1 MATFT
6 KIIADRSNKNYT
18 KNITMNVT
26 VKMSKTNREY
36 FSITYEA
43 LWRGRVE
50 SCGAG
55 HDTIRKYFGTQ
66 FDDVIP
72 LHLADAEGVPMYAL
86 ENGFYYLQNP
96 DEFGSE
102 VVANHFRISLEEV
115 ETLRHL
121 SKDQLSQWVEHQKPR
136 WADEAKEIRAKYKI

>member
-18 KNITMNVT
+18 KNITLNVN
-26 VKMSKTNREY
+26 VKMSKTDHEY

-43 LWRGRVE
+43 IWRGRVE
-50 SCGAG
+50 SFGAG

-72 LHLADAEGVPMYAL
+72 LHLAHSDGVPMHAL

-96 DEFGSE
+96 EEFNPE
-102 VVANHFRISLEEV
+102 VVVNHFRVSLEEV
-115 ETLRHL
+115 EELRKL
-121 SKDQLSQWVEHQKPR
+121 SKDQLSQWVDHQKPR

>member
-6 KIIADRSNKNYT
+6 KIITDRSNKNYA
-18 KNITMNVT
+18 KHIKLNVN
-26 VKMSKTNREY
+26 VQMSKTNHEY

-43 LWRGRVE
+43 IWRGRLE

-72 LHLADAEGVPMYAL
+72 MHLADADGVPMHAL
-86 ENGFYYLQNP
+86 ENGFYYMQNP
-96 DEFGSE
+96 EEFSDE
-102 VVANHFRISLEEV
+102 VTANHFRVSLEEV
-115 ETLRHL
+115 QDLKKLTKE
-121 SKDQLSQWVEHQKPR
+121 QLSQWVEHRKPL
-136 WADEAKEIRAKYKI
+136 WAEEAKAIRAKYGI

>member
-6 KIIADRSNKNYT
+6 KIITDRSNKNYNKHLT
-18 KNITMNVT
+18 LNVN

-55 HDTIRKYFGTQ
+55 HDTIRKYFGKQ

-72 LHLADAEGVPMYAL
+72 MHLSNSEGVPMHAL

-96 DEFGSE
+96 EEFSPE
-102 VVANHFRISLEEV
+102 VVANHFRISLDSV
-115 ETLRHL
+115 EALKAL
-121 SKDQLSQWVEHQKPR
+121 SKDDLAKWVEDQKPR
-136 WADEAKEIRAKYKI
+136 WKAEAEAIRAKYKI

>member
-18 KNITMNVT
+18 KNITLNVN
-26 VKMSKTNREY
+26 VKMSKTDHEY
-36 FSITYEA
+36 FSITYESV
-43 LWRGRVE
+43 WRGRLE

-55 HDTIRKYFGTQ
+55 HDTIRKYFGNQ

-72 LHLADAEGVPMYAL
+72 LHLADSDGVPMHAL

-96 DEFGSE
+96 EEFKPE
-102 VVANHFRISLEEV
+102 VTANHFRISLEEV
-115 ETLRHL
+115 ETLRHF
-121 SKDQLSQWVEHQKPR
+121 SKDQLSQWVEHQKPV
-136 WADEAKEIRAKYKI
+136 WADEAKEIRTKYGI

>member
-6 KIIADRSNKNYT
+6 KLSADRSKKNYT
-18 KNITMNVT
+18 KNITLNVN
-26 VKMSKTNREY
+26 VKMSKTDHEY

-43 LWRGRVE
+43 IWRGRVE

-72 LHLADAEGVPMYAL
+72 LHLAHSDGVPMHAL

-96 DEFGSE
+96 EEFGPE
-102 VVANHFRISLEEV
+102 VTANHFRISLDEV
-115 ETLRHL
+115 EELRHF
-121 SKDQLSQWVEHQKPR
+121 SKGQLSQWVEHQKPR
-136 WADEAKEIRAKYKI
+136 WADEAKEIRAKYGI

>member
-6 KIIADRSNKNYT
+6 KIITDRSNKNYT
-18 KNITMNVT
+18 KNIKLNVN
-26 VKMSKTNREY
+26 VVMSKTNHEY

-55 HDTIRKYFGTQ
+55 HDTIRKYFGKQ

-72 LHLADAEGVPMYAL
+72 MHLSNSEGVPMHAL
-86 ENGFYYLQNP
+86 ENGYYYLQNP
-96 DEFGSE
+96 DEFKPE
-102 VVANHFRISLEEV
+102 VTANHFRITLEEV
-115 ETLRHL
+115 EELRKL
-121 SKDQLSQWVEHQKPR
+121 SKSQLSQWVEHRKPT
-136 WADEAKEIRAKYKI
+136 WKSEADAIRAKYKI

>member
-43 LWRGRVE
+43 LWRGRCE

-55 HDTIRKYFGTQ
+55 HETIRKYFGTQ

-72 LHLADAEGVPMYAL
+72 MHLADAEGVPMYAL

>member
-18 KNITMNVT
+18 KNIKLNVN
-26 VKMSKTNREY
+26 VVMSKTNHEY

-50 SCGAG
+50 SYGAG
-55 HDTIRKYFGTQ
+55 HDTIRKYFGSQ

-72 LHLADAEGVPMYAL
+72 LHLADSEGVPMHAL
-86 ENGFYYLQNP
+86 ENGYYYLQNP
-96 DEFGSE
+96 DEFKPE
-102 VVANHFRISLEEV
+102 VTANHFRITLEEV
-115 ETLRHL
+115 EELRKL
-121 SKDQLSQWVEHQKPR
+121 SKSQLSQWVEHHKPT
-136 WADEAKEIRAKYKI
+136 WKSEADAIRAKYKI

>member
-18 KNITMNVT
+18 KNITLNVN
-26 VKMSKTNREY
+26 VKMSKTDHEY

-43 LWRGRVE
+43 IWRGRVE
-50 SCGAG
+50 SFGAG

-72 LHLADAEGVPMYAL
+72 LHLAHSDGVPMHAL

-96 DEFGSE
+96 EEFGPE
-102 VVANHFRISLEEV
+102 VTANHFRISLDEV
-115 ETLRHL
+115 EELRHF
-121 SKDQLSQWVEHQKPR
+121 SKGQLSQWVEHQKPR
-136 WADEAKEIRAKYKI
+136 WADEAKEIRAKYGI

>member
-18 KNITMNVT
+18 KNITLNVN
-26 VKMSKTNREY
+26 VKMSKTDHEY

-43 LWRGRVE
+43 IWRGRVE

-72 LHLADAEGVPMYAL
+72 LHLAHSDGVPMHAL

-96 DEFGSE
+96 EEFGPE
-102 VVANHFRISLEEV
+102 VTANHFRISLDEV
-115 ETLRHL
+115 EELRHF
-121 SKDQLSQWVEHQKPR
+121 SKGQLSQWVEHQKPR
-136 WADEAKEIRAKYKI
+136 WADEAKEIRAKYGI

>member
-6 KIIADRSNKNYT
+6 KIIAERNKNYT
-18 KNITMNVT
+18 KNITLNVN
-26 VKMSKTNREY
+26 VKMSKTDHEY

-50 SCGAG
+50 SWGAG
-55 HDTIRKYFGTQ
+55 HDTIRKYFGNQ

-72 LHLADAEGVPMYAL
+72 LHLADSDGVPMHAL

-96 DEFGSE
+96 EEFGPE
-102 VVANHFRISLEEV
+102 VTANHFP
-115 ETLRHL
+115 
-121 SKDQLSQWVEHQKPR
+121 K
-136 WADEAKEIRAKYKI
+136 RA

>member
-26 VKMSKTNREY
+26 VKMSTTNREY

-43 LWRGRVE
+43 LWRGRCE

-55 HDTIRKYFGTQ
+55 HETIRKYFGTQ

-72 LHLADAEGVPMYAL
+72 MHLADAEGVPMYAL

>member
-50 SCGAG
+50 SWGAG
-55 HDTIRKYFGTQ
+55 HDTIRKYFGNQ

-72 LHLADAEGVPMYAL
+72 LHLADSDGVPMHAL

-96 DEFGSE
+96 EEFGPE
-102 VVANHFRISLEEV
+102 VTANHFRISLDEV
-115 ETLRHL
+115 EELRHL

-136 WADEAKEIRAKYKI
+136 WADEAKEIRAKYGI

>member
-26 VKMSKTNREY
+26 VKMSKTNSEY

-43 LWRGRVE
+43 LWRGRCE

-55 HDTIRKYFGTQ
+55 HETIRKYFGTQ

-72 LHLADAEGVPMYAL
+72 LHLADSDGVPMYAL

-96 DEFGSE
+96 DEFGSD

>member
-18 KNITMNVT
+18 KNITLNVN
-26 VKMSKTNREY
+26 VKMSKTNHEY

-55 HDTIRKYFGTQ
+55 HDTIRKYFGKQ

-72 LHLADAEGVPMYAL
+72 MHLSNSEGVPMHAL
-86 ENGFYYLQNP
+86 ENGYYYLQNP
-96 DEFGSE
+96 EEFGSE
-102 VVANHFRISLEEV
+102 VIANHFRISLEEV
-115 ETLRHL
+115 ETLRHF
-121 SKDQLSQWVEHQKPR
+121 SKDQLSQWVEHQKPV
-136 WADEAKEIRAKYKI
+136 WADEAKEIRTKYGI

>member
-18 KNITMNVT
+18 KNITLNVN
-26 VKMSKTNREY
+26 VKMSKTNHEY

-43 LWRGRVE
+43 IWRGRVE
-50 SCGAG
+50 SFGAG
-55 HDTIRKYFGTQ
+55 HDTIRKYFGNR

-72 LHLADAEGVPMYAL
+72 LHLADSDGVPMHAL

-96 DEFGSE
+96 EEFGPE
-102 VVANHFRISLEEV
+102 VTANHFRISLDEV
-115 ETLRHL
+115 EELRHL

-136 WADEAKEIRAKYKI
+136 WADEAKEIRAKYGI

>member
-18 KNITMNVT
+18 KNITLNVN
-26 VKMSKTNREY
+26 VKMSKTNHEY
-36 FSITYEA
+36 FAITYEA

-72 LHLADAEGVPMYAL
+72 LHLADSDGVPMHAL
-86 ENGFYYLQNP
+86 ENGFYYMEHPEEYSDNIT
-96 DEFGSE
+96 
-102 VVANHFRISLEEV
+102 ANHFRISLEEV
-115 ETLRHL
+115 KELKGF
-121 SKDQLSQWVEHQKPR
+121 SKSQLSQWVEHRKPT
-136 WADEAKEIRAKYKI
+136 WAAEAKEIRAKYGI

>member
-43 LWRGRVE
+43 LWRGRCE

-55 HDTIRKYFGTQ
+55 HETIRKYFGTQ